1 MSLEEDEV
9 SPVKS
14 IDNKQ
19 HIHMLHTHIID
30 MYICMYMLGVY
41 MGFDVSGRGRDG
53 TYGATISDTT
63 QHKTVI
69 CSSMVYMKLS
79 FKLQEYQ
86 PVEIIWWSLEI

>member
-19 HIHMLHTHIID
+19 HIHMLHAYIIG
-30 MYICMYMLGVY
+30 MYMSWVY
-41 MGFDVSGRGRDG
+41 MGFDVSRRGRDG
-53 TYGATISDTT
+53 TYGGTMSDAT

-69 CSSMVYMKLS
+69 CNSMVYMKLS

-86 PVEIIWWSLEI
+86 PVEILWWSLEI